1 MNTHHMLIQSK
12 QQNVDLWEAWID
24 LQTASNGGV
33 ATLYIIGDVFTD
45 DRFSQPYFIRREHNN
60 PKILSLEI
68 LPGITSEEG
77 YLTEIMYAEELNFVN
92 QYTAIFIYSG
102 NELVTRIQDIEKIS

>member
-1 MNTHHMLIQSK
+1 MLIESK

-24 LQTASNGGV
+24 LQTASNGAT
-33 ATLYIIGDVFTD
+33 ATLYLIGDVFTD
-45 DRFSQPYFIRREHNN
+45 DRFAPPYFIRREHNN

-77 YLTEIMYAEELNFVN
+77 YITEVMYAEELSNID

-102 NELVTRIQDIEKIS
+102 KEIVTRIYDIEKIS